1 MAKPR
6 LTSFYRQLIR
16 SIADRFGLSPTLS
29 FDHRPFRTIGTYFVL
44 LPTTSFLCRPFRSFA
59 DLTSYFRRLHFV
71 LLPTIFRTFADVQ
84 KSDIYLF
91 SERWMTYTHGLTY
104 LTKNLTFLTP

>member
-29 FDHRPFRTIGTYFVL
+29 FDHRPFRTIALSRTYFVL
-44 LPTTSFLCRPFRSFA
+44 LPTEL
-59 DLTSYFRRLHFV
+59 
-71 LLPTIFRTFADVQ
+71 RTFADFTSYFCRRAKIGYFFV
-84 KSDIYLF
+84 F
-91 SERWMTYTHGLTY
+91 SALDDLYTRV
-104 LTKNLTFLTP
+104 NLSN